1 MKAISEDFSWLPPKE
16 EWDFRSIAVS
26 ECRIACHWEYSR
38 QISQVISHHAPID
51 AKGSGKTSVSRNQNT
66 QPYFPSMYRQAARE
80 LFPQPWLSLTKEQRA
95 KVIESFYAMPALQ
108 VRKLGDFMERMKWSA
123 TATTKTMQPYLDYS
137 YVIQPNFSVHGVGA
151 VIKEFEA
158 WARKEAK
165 QYRPSPRAKGAEPP
179 FDALKWLAVLR
190 VEEARS
196 KARVRFEQAQ
206 DSLAAYRKK
215 NSQPDSNGVFP
226 VYASQGA
233 WSKARADAQRLQS
246 KTMNDSSELL
256 AGLS

>member
-1 MKAISEDFSWLPPKE
+1 MKAISSDYSWLPPSE
-16 EWDFRSIAVS
+16 EWDFRSITVS

-51 AKGSGKTSVSRNQNT
+51 AKGTGKNSVSRNQIA
-66 QPYFPSMYRQAARE
+66 QPYFPAIYRQAARE
-80 LFPQPWLSLTKEQRA
+80 FFPQAWMSLTKEQRT
-95 KVIESFYAMPALQ
+95 KVTGSFYAMPALQ
-108 VRKLGDFMERMKWSA
+108 VRKLGDYLERMKWSTSA
-123 TATTKTMQPYLDYS
+123 TPKTMQPYLEYS
-137 YVIQPNFSVHGVGA
+137 YVIQPNFSVRGVEA
-151 VIKEFEA
+151 VMKEFEA

-165 QYRPSPRAKGAEPP
+165 QYHPSPRAKGAEPP

-196 KARVRFEQAQ
+196 KARVRFENAQ
-206 DSLAAYRKK
+206 ESLAAYRKK
-215 NSQPDSNGVFP
+215 NPQPDSNGVFP

-246 KTMNDSSELL
+246 KTMNGSSELL